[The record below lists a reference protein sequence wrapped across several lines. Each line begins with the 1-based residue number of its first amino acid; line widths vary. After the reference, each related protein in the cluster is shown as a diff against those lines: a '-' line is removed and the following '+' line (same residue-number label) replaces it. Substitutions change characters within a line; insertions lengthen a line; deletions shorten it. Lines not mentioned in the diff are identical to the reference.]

1 MRKPG
6 IFIVVCAL
14 GLTGCAGKMDAQRG
28 LSEEWRLRSLEE
40 NFLNFK
46 ETQREQEERA
56 RDQQRKLLDRVRV
69 VEESMARMQEQL
81 GAGQVVTP
89 APLPTAP
96 LSHAAPAVPVQSAPA
111 PHVAAPH
118 AVVQP
123 PAAAP
128 HAPAEPTVHA
138 AAPQALAEPAPA
150 TGKGLYNQGMTLV
163 RAEKGEEGRA
173 LLNTFLET
181 DPQSALVPNAVYWIG
196 ESFYLEKNYPQAIL
210 TFKDVTRRFPKHHKA
225 AAALLKIAMC
235 YQMLGEKDNATL
247 YLRALL
253 KDHPKSEPAPA
264 ARKLLA
270 ELGG

>member
-46 ETQREQEERA
+46 ETQREQEERT

-69 VEESMARMQEQL
+69 VEESLARVQEQL
-81 GAGQVVTP
+81 GAGKVLTP
-89 APLPTAP
+89 TPLVSAP
-96 LSHAAPAVPVQSAPA
+96 LSHTAPAVPVQSAPA
-111 PHVAAPH
+111 PHVSAPH
-118 AVVQP
+118 SSGQQLVAS
-123 PAAAP
+123 AP
-128 HAPAEPTVHA
+128 SAAEPTLHA
-138 AAPQALAEPAPA
+138 AAPQAEPAAA
-150 TGKGLYNQGMTLV
+150 TGKGLYNQGMTMV

-225 AAALLKIAMC
+225 AAALLKIALC

-264 ARKLLA
+264 ARKLLS

>member
-69 VEESMARMQEQL
+69 VEESLARVHEQL
-81 GAGQVVTP
+81 GTGKILP
-89 APLPTAP
+89 PPLPSAPL
-96 LSHAAPAVPVQSAPA
+96 APA
-111 PHVAAPH
+111 PHVSAPH
-118 AVVQP
+118 SAAP
-123 PAAAP
+123 PAAAT
-128 HAPAEPTVHA
+128 HAPVQPTLHT
-138 AAPQALAEPAPA
+138 AAPQADVEPAAA
-150 TGKGLYNQGMTLV
+150 TGRGLYNQGMTLV

-173 LLNTFLET
+173 VLTTFLET

-196 ESFYLEKNYPQAIL
+196 ESYYLEKNYPQAIL

-253 KDHPKSEPAPA
+253 KGHPKSEPAPA

>member
-14 GLTGCAGKMDAQRG
+14 GLSGCAGKMDAQRG

-69 VEESMARMQEQL
+69 VEESLAHVQEQMGTGKVL
-81 GAGQVVTP
+81 TP
-89 APLPTAP
+89 APLASAPVAPGPLVSAPHPPTPPAAAVHAHAEP
-96 LSHAAPAVPVQSAPA
+96 TGHTATPHAAPAA
-111 PHVAAPH
+111 
-118 AVVQP
+118 
-123 PAAAP
+123 
-128 HAPAEPTVHA
+128 
-138 AAPQALAEPAPA
+138 A

-173 LLNTFLET
+173 ILSTFLET

-196 ESFYLEKNYPQAIL
+196 ESYYLEKNYPQAIL

-225 AAALLKIAMC
+225 AAALLKIAMS
-235 YQMLGEKDNATL
+235 YQMLGENDNATL

-264 ARKLLA
+264 ARKLLS